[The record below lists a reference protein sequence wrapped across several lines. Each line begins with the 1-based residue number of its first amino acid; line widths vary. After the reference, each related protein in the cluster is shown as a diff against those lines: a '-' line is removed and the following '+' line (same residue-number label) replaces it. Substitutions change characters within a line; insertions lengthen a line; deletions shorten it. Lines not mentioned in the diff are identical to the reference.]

1 MTLLRIPFT
10 FDDAMTR
17 VAGVIGWA
25 EAARIAGREVRTVR
39 FWSEEGCTATPS
51 IATAVKFDAAY
62 RAAGG
67 EGAPFAEAHAHI
79 LGKHIDRSDACR
91 RALAEDLA
99 TAARETGEATAHAI
113 IVATAN
119 ASPRD
124 TMRAIAEAEQGR
136 NAMARLVR
144 RLTSFL
150 PTGAGSAG
158 GYTGG
163 RPQ

>member
-1 MTLLRIPFT
+1 MTLLRAPLT

-17 VAGVIGWA
+17 VADVIGWA
-25 EAARIAGREVRTVR
+25 EAARIARRRVRTVR

-62 RAAGG
+62 RAGGG
-67 EGAPFAEAHAHI
+67 EGAPFAEAHAHM
-79 LGKHIDRSDACR
+79 LGTHIDRQDACR

-113 IVATAN
+113 IVATSN

-124 TMRAIAEAEQGR
+124 TMRAIAEAKQGR

-150 PTGAGSAG
+150 STGAGSAG

-163 RPQ
+163 QPQ